1 MGKNRA
7 EALQPPGIT
16 VVAKQPITGRYLD
29 LANLSPRKINLEVDG
44 EPAVVASL
52 LNDHL
57 VRHAQPVV
65 QGSCRGRFSQLIM
78 SPSLHLLC
86 DGHAD
91 AKWCPLSAGNGAEFG
106 R

>member
-1 MGKNRA
+1 MQQSGF
-7 EALQPPGIT
+7 T
-16 VVAKQPITGRYLD
+16 VVPQYPIAGRYLD
-29 LANLSPRKINLEVDG
+29 LAILSPRKIDVEVDG

-57 VRHAQPVV
+57 ARHAQPVV